1 MATNVGAR
9 DCGCLYIF
17 LCYKQSV
24 GGYLFAIALALSAS
38 PSLFAQC
45 PSVGTE
51 TEARTLQGRLI
62 FFDGIEQWFELKLD
76 QPQCGEAFIELFEQG
91 SNSLAILRGC
101 RVKSQGALI
110 ISARGNIR
118 QIVKEIEA
126 VGPCVHKA
134 PFPDFSNVKPDSA
147 IREYR
152 VEMHLNGSHPIHF
165 RVSQAGKALRPW
177 QAYASYFLTGGL
189 LLYVSCANGFIVD
202 KVFGTPEAKPA
213 DFEEARSPTD
223 MAMFDLDRAAGLGK
237 KDPDLGFTC
246 VRP

>member
-1 MATNVGAR
+1 M
-9 DCGCLYIF
+9 F

-24 GGYLFAIALALSAS
+24 SAYLFAIVLALSAI

-51 TEARTLQGRLI
+51 AEARTLQGRLI
-62 FFDGIEQWFELKLD
+62 FHDGIEEWFELKLD
-76 QPQCGEAFIELFEQG
+76 QPQCGEASIELYG
-91 SNSLAILRGC
+91 RDSNALAILRGC
-101 RVKSQGALI
+101 RIKSKGVLI
-110 ISARGNIR
+110 VSARGNIR
-118 QIVKEIEA
+118 QIVEQVES
-126 VGPCVHKA
+126 VGRCVHKA

-152 VEMHLNGSHPIHF
+152 VEMHLNGSRPIHF

-177 QAYASYFLTGGL
+177 QAYASYLLTGGY
-189 LLYVSCANGFIVD
+189 LLYGWCADGFIVD
-202 KVFGTPEAKPA
+202 KVFGTPEANPGHS
-213 DFEEARSPTD
+213 EEARNPTD
-223 MAMFDLDRAAGLGK
+223 QAVFDLDRAAGLGR